1 MENRKL
7 PFGYEIK
14 DGMIGVSMVE
24 SEIVRMVF
32 RKYAEGESY
41 MALASWLNEQGIQYH
56 ENKSTWN
63 KNMIARILD
72 NTAYLGAGA
81 YPVIVDADMYEAAEK
96 ARQGNAIQ
104 NTDPNVREVRK
115 LARCAMCGGRIK
127 IYALHRG
134 WIWWNCEDC
143 GGMSKAAVTAQ
154 VMAQIETIWQ
164 MMQRNEC
171 VITEPRGEKA
181 QDATVAEA
189 RRRLDEALNRE
200 DFDEQ
205 DAEQL
210 AMDLAA
216 ARFAAISSERYE
228 TCRINYELAH
238 SDKTSGINI
247 ALLKSIAS
255 AILIH
260 PDGCVS
266 IRLKNGQL
274 IGGKP

>member
-1 MENRKL
+1 
-7 PFGYEIK
+7 
-14 DGMIGVSMVE
+14 
-24 SEIVRMVF
+24 
-32 RKYAEGESY
+32 
-41 MALASWLNEQGIQYH
+41 
-56 ENKSTWN
+56 
-63 KNMIARILD
+63 
-72 NTAYLGAGA
+72 
-81 YPVIVDADMYEAAEK
+81 
-96 ARQGNAIQ
+96 
-104 NTDPNVREVRK
+104 
-115 LARCAMCGGRIK
+115 
-127 IYALHRG
+127 
-134 WIWWNCEDC
+134 
-143 GGMSKAAVTAQ
+143 MSKAAVTAQ

-171 VITEPRGEKA
+171 VITEPQGEKA

-260 PDGCVS
+260 PDGCVN